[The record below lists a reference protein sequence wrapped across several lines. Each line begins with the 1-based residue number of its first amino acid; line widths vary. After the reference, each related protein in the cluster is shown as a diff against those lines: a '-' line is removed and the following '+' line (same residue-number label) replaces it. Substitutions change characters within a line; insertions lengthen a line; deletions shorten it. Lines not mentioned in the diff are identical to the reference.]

1 MKRIFIISILF
12 ITFLFPITAERLNTK
27 TEYFNRAIG
36 GKFSALPDSFIGGM
50 TYQQWFENDLGIEG
64 TVGFIANENSAHYNF
79 EIQLQKLLF
88 VNDFG
93 ERNNSALY
101 LWANTGVNSYE
112 VEKNAPEGA
121 DYDSVTYIKPSI
133 FVGTGL
139 GIELTYFEHVAIPV
153 TIGFEAEFLGRF
165 AVGFTAGIGLRYR
178 F

>member
-12 ITFLFPITAERLNTK
+12 ITFLFPVTAERLNTK

-50 TYQQWFENDLGIEG
+50 TYQQWFKNDLGIEG

-93 ERNNSALY
+93 KRSNSVLY
-101 LWANTGVNSYE
+101 LWANTGVNSFE
-112 VEKNAPEGA
+112 EEKIAPEGA

-133 FVGTGL
+133 FVGTGF
-139 GIELTYFEHVAIPV
+139 GIELAYFEHVAIPV
-153 TIGFEAEFLGRF
+153 TIGIQAEFLNHF
-165 AVGFTAGIGLRYR
+165 ALGFTAGIGLRYR